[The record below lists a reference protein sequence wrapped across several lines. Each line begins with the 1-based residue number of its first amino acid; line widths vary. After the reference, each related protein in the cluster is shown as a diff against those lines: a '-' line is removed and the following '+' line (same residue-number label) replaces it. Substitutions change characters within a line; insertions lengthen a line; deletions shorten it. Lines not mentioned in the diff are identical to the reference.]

1 MKEDI
6 LNGNYNDP
14 MVLDSYA
21 ISRIDGFGENV
32 EKLSKA
38 LKESNVK
45 YMKKRKDAQEE
56 LDEDEFEGQYPKKRN
71 YRPVEGVQEPW
82 TGDQSFIWPDYEAE
96 AFEKELESFRARPES
111 NTGYNNK
118 ALNKKMTDKHGD
130 RAKKCI
136 NNTLFKESRTRKS
149 LKEGQRSAPIMKQFK
164 KGFDVLDKA
173 LATIPYIYKALTEF
187 RFKVGSEDFNGDYII
202 EIGFDKNVVDIQNVW
217 KRLSGDKDKLNWT
230 SNCNREKAVAE
241 IINGTLEYDAVY
253 LMDSPVGVALYITNA
268 TPVKDYLQESSRSL
282 QEAENTEK
290 LLKQYEEDNH
300 WNFIQSEDF
309 EDLKKIVEALRK
321 TGAVYF
327 DKYGYEVT
335 DKYYNNNDPKS
346 LYIKVEGFGRRNAV
360 TDYRISFVSNNAKDY
375 NFLKD
380 WCKVNHLGQDS
391 TYRNRIAKQI
401 QKLFKTP
408 IENTCELLG
417 FEIEDISFERCESY
431 DSNYYVYIDLKPVKR
446 LNALNSAPADKRLQR
461 LLDLIVADTEAELLT
476 EFEGKKYWKFTGYE
490 GAEVIFTTC
499 LTVDK
504 SEVYPSDDE
513 AGYSENPN
521 FSKPILY
528 LDIPNTGYCNW
539 NSGTGYITDRH
550 VKSIDAIEETASRFI
565 KRLKEVSREVYS
577 NSNY

>member
-21 ISRIDGFGENV
+21 ISRVDGFGENV
-32 EKLSKA
+32 EKLSRA

-56 LDEDEFEGQYPKKRN
+56 LDEDEFESQYPKKRN

-82 TGDQSFIWPDYEAE
+82 TGDQAFIWPDYEAE

-118 ALNKKMTDKHGD
+118 ALNKRMTDKHGD
-130 RAKKCI
+130 QAKKCI

-149 LKEGQRSAPIMKQFK
+149 LKEGQRSVSIMKQFK

-173 LATIPYIYKALTEF
+173 FATIPSVQKALTEF
-187 RFKVGSEDFNGDYII
+187 KFKAGSEDFNGDYVIK
-202 EIGFDKNVVDIQNVW
+202 IGFDKSKVDIRNVYY
-217 KRLSGDKDKLNWT
+217 RLIGDRDNLNWT
-230 SNCNREKAVAE
+230 SKWNYEKAAAE
-241 IINGTLEYDAVY
+241 LINDSLEYDVVY
-253 LMDSPVGVALYITNA
+253 LMDSPAGEVLYIINA
-268 TPVKDYLQESSRSL
+268 TPVKDYLQESSKSL

-290 LLKQYEEDNH
+290 LSKQYEEDNH
-300 WNFIQSEDF
+300 WEFIQSEDF
-309 EDLKKIVEALRK
+309 EDLKEIVEALRK
-321 TGAVYF
+321 TSAVYF

-346 LYIKVEGFGRRNAV
+346 LYIKVEGFGRRDTV
-360 TDYRISFVSNNAKDY
+360 TDYRISFMPNNTKDY
-375 NFLKD
+375 NFLRD
-380 WCKVNHLGQDS
+380 WCKVNHLGQYS
-391 TYRNRIAKQI
+391 TYRDRVAKQV
-401 QKLFKTP
+401 QKLFKTS

-417 FEIEDISFERCESY
+417 FEIEDISFGRCGSY

-446 LNALNSAPADKRLQR
+446 LNALNNAPADKRLQR
-461 LLDLIVADTEAELLT
+461 LLDLIVEDTKAELLT
-476 EFEGKKYWKFTGYE
+476 EVEGTKYWKFAGYE

-499 LTVDK
+499 LTVDE
-504 SEVYPSDDE
+504 SEGYPSDDE
-513 AGYSENPN
+513 AGYAENPN

-539 NSGTGYITDRH
+539 NSGTGYIKDRH
-550 VKSIDAIEETASRFI
+550 VKSINDIEATASRFI
-565 KRLKEVSREVYS
+565 KRLKEVGREVYS